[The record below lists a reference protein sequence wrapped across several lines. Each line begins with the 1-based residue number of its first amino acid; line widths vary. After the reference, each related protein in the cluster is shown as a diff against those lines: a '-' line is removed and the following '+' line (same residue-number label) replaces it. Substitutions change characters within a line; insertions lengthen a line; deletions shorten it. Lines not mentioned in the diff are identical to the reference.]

1 MSLVKDIY
9 EKIESDFYFADD
21 FGIAHKAKADE
32 IEMEAHFH
40 GVIHDFEN
48 LVKEYG
54 AQTIV
59 ETLNSYTLQELEYA
73 IANPE

>member
-21 FGIAHKAKADE
+21 FGIAHRAKADE
-32 IEMEAHFH
+32 IEMEAHLY

-59 ETLNSYTLQELEYA
+59 ETLNSYTLQELEQA
-73 IANPE
+73 IVNPK